1 MSINVLIIFL
11 RPRHGYRKAEG
22 HSQRRFFFW
31 CLPVSQD
38 SAPRDHKGLG
48 SVSLKINNQPTNRK
62 AIVFF
67 FIVAFSPRLAHYE
80 RKCDASSI

>member
-11 RPRHGYRKAEG
+11 RPRHGCRKAEG
-22 HSQRRFFFW
+22 HSQRRFFFGV
-31 CLPVSQD
+31 CLFLKIPHHG
-38 SAPRDHKGLG
+38 P
-48 SVSLKINNQPTNRK
+48 LKINNQPTNRN
-62 AIVFF
+62 AIFF